1 MRKLRWWEKYVQKIT
16 SPLNSIGGRLV
27 HDWVLGSLVAG
38 TAILSGVARALHS
51 DKRGFEAALERL
63 SRGFRKQTRAIA
75 LAVKLYRSRAV
86 RAMKKAGG
94 RVVAID
100 LSEVV
105 KPYGRRLQYLCTV
118 RDASKSSPKRAV
130 IEKGWWTVEVSAP
143 LADHRVLP
151 LVRHAYSTVHPEF
164 KSEQDEIRFA
174 LEQVAPLLPPDVRAV
189 LDRGFD
195 GNTFFSLLDDFFA
208 HWAVRQR
215 GDRDVGLPGQETLH
229 RMSTVAKIVRQD
241 HVARPWVVR
250 HGELQ
255 RIEVPFGYCTVE
267 LPGGKAFRRRAGKR
281 QMTLIVANHRGER
294 DDDLPMML
302 LVSKPVKSAADA
314 RQWVEDYYRR
324 WGAEEETRADKQLG
338 GLEDLRVQSWDSIYN
353 LVALSIVTGGL
364 LALLDLENPRRARRL
379 ARLAPIDG
387 DVPAFARYRLWLS
400 LSLLLQGRSLGR

>member
-1 MRKLRWWEKYVQKIT
+1 MRKLRWWEKFVQKIT
-16 SPLNSIGGRLV
+16 APLSSVGERLV
-27 HDWVLGSLVAG
+27 RDWIMGSLVAG

-51 DKRGFEAALERL
+51 TRCGFEAALERF
-63 SRGFRKQTRAIA
+63 SRGFRSQRRAIA
-75 LAVKLYRSRAV
+75 AAVKLYRARAV
-86 RAMKKAGG
+86 RAIKRAGG
-94 RVVAID
+94 KVVAID
-100 LSEVV
+100 LSEIV
-105 KPYGRRLQYLCTV
+105 KPYGRKLEYLCDV
-118 RDASKSSPKRAV
+118 RDASKSSRKRTV
-130 IEKGWWTVEVSAP
+130 IEKGWWTVEVAASLP
-143 LADHRVLP
+143 DHRVLP
-151 LVRHAYSTVHPEF
+151 LVRHAYSTEHPEF

-174 LEQVAPLLPPDVRAV
+174 LRQVAPLLPPDTRAV

-215 GDRDVGLPGQETLH
+215 GDRDVGLPGREGLC
-229 RMSTVAKIVRQD
+229 RMSTVAKAVRQD

-250 HGELQ
+250 HGELR
-255 RIEVPFGYCTVE
+255 RIEISFGYCTVE
-267 LPGGKAFRRRAGKR
+267 LPGGKAWRRREGTR
-281 QMTLIVANHRGER
+281 EMTLVVADHRDDR

-302 LVSKPVKSAADA
+302 LVSEPVKNAADA

-338 GLEDLRVQSWDSIYN
+338 GLEDLRVQRWDAIYN

-387 DVPAFARYRLWLS
+387 EVPAFARYRLWMS
-400 LSLLLQGRSLGR
+400 VSLLLQGRSLGR